1 MSYKPDTIAKMVL
14 NRLND
19 THFLPAIQREFV
31 WGPGQIEA
39 LFDSIMRGYPI
50 SSFLLWELDRE
61 HRDDWDAYEF
71 LAHASQRGNHNKV
84 ASTAGVR
91 NLTLVLD
98 GQQRLTALNVG
109 LRGFYETKRPRA
121 HWNNPDAWVKRRL
134 YLDLLKD
141 ARLGADE
148 AEPEDG
154 MRYRFS
160 FRTEG
165 SDGAGGNPGRVSA
178 YWFKVGRIL
187 DARSNDDLEDLIES
201 EQKFLPAWTD
211 TNHIRAFNRN
221 LRRLHEVVWRDD
233 VVWHHTEE
241 DPDYDRVLD
250 IFVRA
255 NSGGTPLTKSDLLLS
270 MVTAHWRDV
279 NAREEIYGFVDRL
292 NGELARPNN
301 FSKDFVLKTCLVL
314 SDLPVQYRVQNFSD
328 KNLGLIFER
337 WGGIKA
343 AIEAGVNL
351 ANRFGLDRDT
361 LLSANALIPVIYYL
375 HARGGAT
382 LHGTTDSDAKNAY
395 AIRRW
400 LTAAILNN
408 VFSGASDNVLRET
421 RRVIRERLDSG
432 ERDFPA
438 ELLDRRIAEL
448 GRATGL
454 GDAMVDEVLSLSY
467 GDRRTFLALTLLY
480 DRKDWGLSGFHQDH
494 VIPRSLFTDDRL
506 REAGVP
512 KEEWEHLKD
521 LKDRLGNLELLLP
534 EENVEKSAKDFAGWV
549 ATRGEGFR
557 REHLIPENDNLLGL
571 ARFEEFV
578 AAREDLIRER
588 LRRLFGDQVGGN
600 AGEGL

>member
-50 SSFLLWELDRE
+50 SSFLLWELDPSQRGE
-61 HRDDWDAYEF
+61 WDAYEF
-71 LAHASQRGNHNKV
+71 LGHASQRGNHNRV
-84 ASTAGVR
+84 ASTVGIR

-121 HWNNPDAWVKRRL
+121 HWNNPGAWVKRRL

-141 ARLGADE
+141 ARLGADDT
-148 AEPEDG
+148 EPEDG

-160 FRTEG
+160 FRPEG
-165 SDGAGGNPGRVSA
+165 SDGTSGGA
-178 YWFKVGRIL
+178 YWFRIGRVL
-187 DARSNDDLEDLIES
+187 DARTDDALFDLIES
-201 EQKFLPAWTD
+201 ERESLPAGTD
-211 TNHIRAFNRN
+211 DGQVRAFNRN
-221 LRRLHEVVWRDD
+221 LSRLHRVVWRDD

-255 NSGGTPLTKSDLLLS
+255 NSGGTPLSKSDLLLS
-270 MVTAHWRDV
+270 MVTARWTEV
-279 NAREEIYGFVDRL
+279 NAREEIFGFVDRI

-328 KNLGLIFER
+328 RNLGLIFER
-337 WGGIKA
+337 WEGIKA

-382 LHGTTDSDAKNAY
+382 LRGTTASDAENARR
-395 AIRRW
+395 IRRW
-400 LTAAILNN
+400 LTAAMLNN

-421 RRVIRERLDSG
+421 RRVLKESLDAG
-432 ERDFPA
+432 HEDFPEEA
-438 ELLDRRIAEL
+438 LDRRISEL

-454 GDAMVDEVLSLSY
+454 GEPMIDEILSLSY
-467 GDRRTFLALTLLY
+467 GDRRAFLALTLLY

-494 VIPRSLFTDDRL
+494 IIPRSLFTDERL

-512 KEEWEHLKD
+512 EEKWELCKG
-521 LKDRLGNLELLLP
+521 LRDRLGNLELLLP
-534 EENVEKSAKDFAGWV
+534 EENIEKSAKDFATWV
-549 ATRGEGFR
+549 ETREAGFR
-557 REHLIPENDNLLGL
+557 REHLIPEDDGLLTL
-571 ARFEEFV
+571 ARFEEFLS
-578 AAREDLIRER
+578 AREDLVRGR
-588 LRRLFGDQVGGN
+588 LRGLFAGGD
-600 AGEGL
+600 AGEGK

>member
-1 MSYKPDTIAKMVL
+1 MSFKPDTIAKMVL

-39 LFDSIMRGYPI
+39 LFDSVMRGYPI
-50 SSFLLWELDRE
+50 SSFLLWELDSSQ
-61 HRDDWDAYEF
+61 RDEWDAYEF
-71 LAHASQRGNHNKV
+71 LGHASQRGNHNRV
-84 ASTAGVR
+84 ASTAGIR

-109 LRGFYETKRPRA
+109 LKGFYETKRPRA
-121 HWNNPDAWVKRRL
+121 HWNNPGAWVKRRL

-148 AEPEDG
+148 AEPDDG

-160 FRTEG
+160 FRAEG
-165 SDGAGGNPGRVSA
+165 SDGSAGGA
-178 YWFKVGRIL
+178 YWFRVGQIL
-187 DARSNDDLEDLIES
+187 DARTNDDLEDLIES
-201 EQKFLPAWTD
+201 EQRSLPEGTD
-211 TNHIRAFNRN
+211 TGQVRAFNRN

-255 NSGGTPLTKSDLLLS
+255 NSGGTPLSKSDLLLS
-270 MVTAHWRDV
+270 MVTARWTEV
-279 NAREEIYGFVDRL
+279 NAREEIFGFVDRL

-337 WGGIKA
+337 WASIKA

-351 ANRFGLDRDT
+351 ANRFGLDRET

-375 HARGGAT
+375 QRRGGVT
-382 LHGTTDSDAKNAY
+382 LRGTSAFDAENSRR
-395 AIRRW
+395 IRRW
-400 LTAAILNN
+400 LTAAMLNN

-421 RRVIRERLDSG
+421 RSVLKERLDAG
-432 ERDFPA
+432 EWPFPDQA
-438 ELLDRRIAEL
+438 LDSRIAEL
-448 GRATGL
+448 GRATRL

-467 GDRRTFLALTLLY
+467 GDRRAFLALTLLY

-494 VIPRSLFTDDRL
+494 IIPRSLFTDDRL

-512 KEEWEHLKD
+512 EERWERHKELR
-521 LKDRLGNLELLLP
+521 DRLGNLELLLP
-534 EENVEKSAKDFAGWV
+534 EENLEKSAKDFSGWV
-549 ATRGEGFR
+549 ATREDGFR
-557 REHLIPENDNLLGL
+557 REHLIPDDDGLLTLG
-571 ARFEEFV
+571 RFEDFV
-578 AAREDLIRER
+578 SAREELIRER
-588 LRRLFGDQVGGN
+588 LRGLFVEEAGGD
-600 AGEGL
+600 AEEER

>member
-1 MSYKPDTIAKMVL
+1 
-14 NRLND
+14 
-19 THFLPAIQREFV
+19 
-31 WGPGQIEA
+31 
-39 LFDSIMRGYPI
+39 
-50 SSFLLWELDRE
+50 
-61 HRDDWDAYEF
+61 
-71 LAHASQRGNHNKV
+71 
-84 ASTAGVR
+84 
-91 NLTLVLD
+91 VLD

-121 HWNNPDAWVKRRL
+121 HWNNPGAWVKRRL

-160 FRTEG
+160 FRAEG
-165 SDGAGGNPGRVSA
+165 SDGATGGA
-178 YWFKVGRIL
+178 YWFWAGRIL
-187 DARSNDDLEDLIES
+187 ETRTNDDLEDLIES
-201 EQKFLPAWTD
+201 EQGSLPEGVGTGQ
-211 TNHIRAFNRN
+211 IRAFNRN

-255 NSGGTPLTKSDLLLS
+255 NSGGTPLSKSDLLLS
-270 MVTAHWRDV
+270 MVTARWTEV
-279 NAREEIYGFVDRL
+279 NAREEIFGFVDRI

-328 KNLGLIFER
+328 RNLGLIFER
-337 WGGIKA
+337 WEGIKA

-375 HARGGAT
+375 HARGGVA
-382 LHGTTDSDAKNAY
+382 LRGTTASDGKNARE
-395 AIRRW
+395 IRRW
-400 LTAAILNN
+400 LTAAMLNN

-421 RRVIRERLDSG
+421 RRVLRERIEDG
-432 ERDFPA
+432 ETDFPA
-438 ELLDRRIAEL
+438 EALDRRIAEL

-454 GDAMVDEVLSLSY
+454 GDAMIDEVLSLSY
-467 GDRRTFLALTLLY
+467 GDRRAFLALTLLY

-512 KEEWEHLKD
+512 EDRWERYKELR
-521 LKDRLGNLELLLP
+521 DRLGNLELLLP
-534 EENVEKSAKDFAGWV
+534 EENVEKSAKDFATWV
-549 ATRGEGFR
+549 ATREVGFR
-557 REHLIPENDNLLGL
+557 NEHLIPEDDRLLSL

-578 AAREDLIRER
+578 SAREYLMRER
-588 LRRLFGDQVGGN
+588 LRGMFGAD
-600 AGEGL
+600 

>member
-31 WGPGQIEA
+31 WGPEQIEA

-50 SSFLLWELDRE
+50 SSFLLWELDPSQRGE
-61 HRDDWDAYEF
+61 WDAYEF
-71 LAHASQRGNHNKV
+71 LGHASQRGNHNRV
-84 ASTAGVR
+84 ASTVGIR

-109 LRGFYETKRPRA
+109 LKGFYETKRPRA
-121 HWNNPDAWVKRRL
+121 HWNNPGAWVKRRL

-141 ARLGADE
+141 ARLGVDQG
-148 AEPEDG
+148 EPEDG

-160 FRTEG
+160 FRPEG
-165 SDGAGGNPGRVSA
+165 SGGASGGS
-178 YWFKVGRIL
+178 YWFEVGRIL
-187 DARSNDDLEDLIES
+187 DARTNDDLEDLIES
-201 EQKFLPAWTD
+201 EQESLPEAANTGQ
-211 TNHIRAFNRN
+211 IRAFNRN

-255 NSGGTPLTKSDLLLS
+255 NSGGTPLSKSDLLLS
-270 MVTAHWRDV
+270 MVTAHWKEV
-279 NAREEIYGFVDRL
+279 NAREEIFGFVDRL

-314 SDLPVQYRVQNFSD
+314 TDLPVQYRVQNFSD
-328 KNLGLIFER
+328 RNLGLIFEK
-337 WGGIKA
+337 WEGIKA
-343 AIEAGVNL
+343 AIEAGVSL

-375 HARGGAT
+375 HARAGT
-382 LHGTTDSDAKNAY
+382 ELRGTTASDAKNAST
-395 AIRRW
+395 IRRW
-400 LTAAILNN
+400 LTAAMLNN

-421 RRVIRERLDSG
+421 RRVLKESLDAG
-432 ERDFPA
+432 DADFPA
-438 ELLDRRIAEL
+438 EDLDRRIAEL

-454 GDAMVDEVLSLSY
+454 GEAMMDEILSLSY
-467 GDRRTFLALTLLY
+467 GDRRAFLALTLLY

-494 VIPRSLFTDDRL
+494 IIPRSHFTDDRM

-512 KEEWEHLKD
+512 EEIWDRFKELRDH
-521 LKDRLGNLELLLP
+521 LGNLELLLP
-534 EENVEKSAKDFAGWV
+534 EENLEKSAKDFASWV
-549 ATRGEGFR
+549 ETREDGFR
-557 REHLIPENDNLLGL
+557 REHLIPEGDGLLTL
-571 ARFEEFV
+571 ARFEEFLS
-578 AAREDLIRER
+578 AREDLLRGR
-588 LRRLFGDQVGGN
+588 LRSLFVGE
-600 AGEGL
+600 AS

>member
-19 THFLPAIQREFV
+19 SHFLPAIQREFV
-31 WGPGQIEA
+31 WGPAQIEA

-50 SSFLLWELDRE
+50 SAFLLWELDRE
-61 HRDDWDAYEF
+61 QRDDWDAYEF
-71 LAHASQRGNHNKV
+71 LGHASQRGNHNTV
-84 ASTAGVR
+84 ASTAGIR

-109 LRGFYETKRPRA
+109 LKGFYETKKPRA
-121 HWNNPDAWVKRRL
+121 HWNNPGAWIKRRL

-141 ARLGADE
+141 ARPGTDE
-148 AEPEDG
+148 SEPEDG

-160 FRTEG
+160 FRADG
-165 SDGAGGNPGRVSA
+165 SDGASGGA
-178 YWFKVGRIL
+178 YWFRIGRIL
-187 DARSNDDLEDLIES
+187 DARSNDDLEDLIET
-201 EQKFLPAWTD
+201 EQKSLPEGTD
-211 TNHIRAFNRN
+211 TGQIRAFNRN

-255 NSGGTPLTKSDLLLS
+255 NSGGTPLSKSDLLLS
-270 MVTAHWRDV
+270 MVTARWTEV
-279 NAREEIYGFVDRL
+279 NAREEIFGFVDRL
-292 NGELARPNN
+292 NAELTRPNN

-337 WGGIKA
+337 WEGIKA
-343 AIEAGVNL
+343 AVEAGVNL

-361 LLSANALIPVIYYL
+361 LLSANALIPVLYYL
-375 HARGGAT
+375 YARGGTT
-382 LHGTTDSDAKNAY
+382 LRGTKASDAKNA
-395 AIRRW
+395 AVIRRW
-400 LTAAILNN
+400 LTAAMLNN

-421 RRVIRERLDSG
+421 RRVIRERLDAG
-432 ERDFPA
+432 EEDFPA
-438 ELLDRRIAEL
+438 QALDRRIAEL

-454 GDAMVDEVLSLSY
+454 GEAMVDEVLSLSY
-467 GDRRTFLALTLLY
+467 GDRRAFLALTLLY

-506 REAGVP
+506 RDAGVP
-512 KEEWEHLKD
+512 EERWDRYKELR
-521 LKDRLGNLELLLP
+521 DRVGNLELLLP
-534 EENVEKSAKDFAGWV
+534 EENVEKSAKDFSGWV
-549 ATRGEGFR
+549 ATREDGFR
-557 REHLIPENDNLLGL
+557 REHLIPEDDNLLNVG
-571 ARFEEFV
+571 RFEDFV
-578 AAREDLIRER
+578 SAREELIRAR
-588 LRRLFGDQVGGN
+588 LRDLFVEGADGN
-600 AGEGL
+600 AEKR

>member
-50 SSFLLWELDRE
+50 SSFLLWELEPSQRGE
-61 HRDDWDAYEF
+61 WDAYEF
-71 LAHASQRGNHNKV
+71 LGHASQRGNHNRV
-84 ASTAGVR
+84 ASTVGIR

-121 HWNNPDAWVKRRL
+121 HWNNPGAWVKRRL

-160 FRTEG
+160 FRPEG
-165 SDGAGGNPGRVSA
+165 SGGASGGT
-178 YWFKVGRIL
+178 YWFEVGRIL
-187 DARSNDDLEDLIES
+187 DARTDDELFDLIES
-201 EQKFLPAWTD
+201 ERESLPEG
-211 TNHIRAFNRN
+211 TNDGQVRAFNRN
-221 LRRLHEVVWRDD
+221 LGRLHRVVWRDD

-255 NSGGTPLTKSDLLLS
+255 NSGGTPLSKSDLLLS
-270 MVTAHWRDV
+270 MVTARWTEV
-279 NAREEIYGFVDRL
+279 NAREEIFGFVDRI
-292 NGELARPNN
+292 NGELTRPNN

-337 WGGIKA
+337 WESIKA

-375 HARGGAT
+375 HRSGAT
-382 LHGTTDSDAKNAY
+382 LRGTTIFDAANAA

-400 LTAAILNN
+400 LKAAMLNN

-421 RRVIRERLDSG
+421 RRVIRESLGTG
-432 ERDFPA
+432 EWPFPEEA
-438 ELLDRRIAEL
+438 LDRRIAEL

-454 GDAMVDEVLSLSY
+454 GEAMVDEVLSFSY
-467 GDRRTFLALTLLY
+467 GDRRAFLALTLLY

-494 VIPRSLFTDDRL
+494 IIPRSLFTDDRL

-512 KEEWEHLKD
+512 EEKWDRLKG

-534 EENVEKSAKDFAGWV
+534 EENIEKNAKDFSAWV
-549 ATRGEGFR
+549 ETREGGFR
-557 REHLIPENDNLLGL
+557 REHLIPENDDLLAL
-571 ARFEEFV
+571 DRFDEFLE
-578 AAREDLIRER
+578 ARELLIR
-588 LRRLFGDQVGGN
+588 RRIAALFGAETTG
-600 AGEGL
+600 